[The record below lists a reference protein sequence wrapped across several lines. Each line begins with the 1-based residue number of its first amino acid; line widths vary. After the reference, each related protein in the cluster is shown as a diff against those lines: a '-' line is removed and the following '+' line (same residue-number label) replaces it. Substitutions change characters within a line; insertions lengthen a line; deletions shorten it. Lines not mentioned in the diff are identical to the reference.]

1 MKKVVF
7 GIVILLAV
15 IHQDFWWWGDK
26 TLQFGFIPT
35 GLLYHAIFSCMAAG
49 IWFAATKFAW
59 PSEIEA
65 WAESSD
71 EAHDS
76 KQADGLKETQ
86 S

>member
-7 GIVILLAV
+7 GIVILLAI
-15 IHQDFWWWGDK
+15 IHQDFWWWGDR

-35 GLLYHAIFSCMAAG
+35 GLLYHAMFSCMAAG

-59 PSEIEA
+59 PSEIES
-65 WAESSD
+65 WAETPD
-71 EAHDS
+71 EIGDS
-76 KQADGLKETQ
+76 ASNKDTEEPK